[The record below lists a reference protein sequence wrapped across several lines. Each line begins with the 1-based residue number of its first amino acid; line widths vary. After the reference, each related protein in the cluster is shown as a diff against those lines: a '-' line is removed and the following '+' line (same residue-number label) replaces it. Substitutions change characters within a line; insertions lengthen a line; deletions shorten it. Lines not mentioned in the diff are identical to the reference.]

1 MCVTHTCVNISNS
14 NISNTLRYAPGV
26 ALSVLNISTGSLA
39 TPPVTG
45 LPSGP
50 ENMALS
56 QMLEIVQIFFRDILR
71 DALPANGQNL
81 LRPLLNE
88 KIMEALYDGSWH
100 GPWSSTCPPVN
111 ETKWKNWTRMSN
123 VSLRDMLVTPAT
135 TQDPLEAQKKVSA
148 GTYPGIPKDAK
159 LDNFDTDDLFL
170 TIKRLTDQ
178 FLLTGDDANELIRDL
193 TSGTCG
199 VFVLSQ
205 SLYVKTKKNTHIG
218 TGNVTIEMKNTTL
231 IDKFS
236 TNFVLGGAEITIL
249 LDTLYL
255 FKLDS
260 FRHIHP
266 LDTLGT
272 WCSSARF

>member
-1 MCVTHTCVNISNS
+1 M
-14 NISNTLRYAPGV
+14 
-26 ALSVLNISTGSLA
+26 
-39 TPPVTG
+39 TG

-100 GPWSSTCPPVN
+100 GPWSATCPPVN

-135 TQDPLEAQKKVSA
+135 TQDPLEAQEKVNA

-193 TSGTCG
+193 TSGT
-199 VFVLSQ
+199 
-205 SLYVKTKKNTHIG
+205 
-218 TGNVTIEMKNTTL
+218 
-231 IDKFS
+231 
-236 TNFVLGGAEITIL
+236 
-249 LDTLYL
+249 
-255 FKLDS
+255 
-260 FRHIHP
+260 
-266 LDTLGT
+266 
-272 WCSSARF
+272 

>member
-1 MCVTHTCVNISNS
+1 MYWICCGKWWNKAFVRECFTRTCEHLKNIKLEHLKLKHLLKH
-14 NISNTLRYAPGV
+14 LRYAPGI

-100 GPWSSTCPPVN
+100 GPWSATCPPVN

-135 TQDPLEAQKKVSA
+135 TQDPLEAQEKVNA

-193 TSGTCG
+193 TSGT
-199 VFVLSQ
+199 
-205 SLYVKTKKNTHIG
+205 
-218 TGNVTIEMKNTTL
+218 
-231 IDKFS
+231 
-236 TNFVLGGAEITIL
+236 
-249 LDTLYL
+249 
-255 FKLDS
+255 
-260 FRHIHP
+260 
-266 LDTLGT
+266 
-272 WCSSARF
+272 

>member
-1 MCVTHTCVNISNS
+1 MYCIFCGKRWNKAFVRECFTRTCEHLKNIKLEHLKLKHLLKH
-14 NISNTLRYAPGV
+14 LRYAPGI

-100 GPWSSTCPPVN
+100 GPWSATCPPVN

-178 FLLTGDDANELIRDL
+178 FLLTGDDANEFIRDL
-193 TSGTCG
+193 TSGT
-199 VFVLSQ
+199 
-205 SLYVKTKKNTHIG
+205 
-218 TGNVTIEMKNTTL
+218 
-231 IDKFS
+231 
-236 TNFVLGGAEITIL
+236 
-249 LDTLYL
+249 
-255 FKLDS
+255 
-260 FRHIHP
+260 
-266 LDTLGT
+266 
-272 WCSSARF
+272 